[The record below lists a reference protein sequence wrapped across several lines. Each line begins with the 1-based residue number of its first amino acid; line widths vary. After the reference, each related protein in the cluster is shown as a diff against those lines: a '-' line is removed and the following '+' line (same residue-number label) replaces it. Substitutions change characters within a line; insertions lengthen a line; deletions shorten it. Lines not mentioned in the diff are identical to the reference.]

1 VAKEPEKNTI
11 SVTVGTP
18 KGAFDA
24 DFQKTAKVSDV
35 INAAITKKGLA
46 GAATEFEVYLG
57 DTLLTPTDRTLISFH
72 VKDGDTLLV
81 AAQGQG
87 V

>member
-1 VAKEPEKNTI
+1 MTKDTDKKTL

-18 KGAFDA
+18 KGTFPA

-35 INAAITKKGLA
+35 IDAAIEKKGLA
-46 GAATEFEVYLG
+46 GNPSQFEVYLG
-57 DTLLTPTDRTLISFH
+57 ETLLTPTDRTLISFH

>member
-1 VAKEPEKNTI
+1 MSKDTDKQTLTLTI
-11 SVTVGTP
+11 GTP
-18 KGAFDA
+18 KGTFTA

-35 INAAITKKGLA
+35 IAAAIEKKGLA
-46 GAATEFEVYLG
+46 GSPSEFEVFF
-57 DTLLTPTDRTLISFH
+57 DETPLTPVDRTLVSFH
-72 VKDGDTLLV
+72 LKDGDTLLV